1 MKHPGGKPFL
11 SITGAFAGE
20 YWFGKKVDM
29 LTAVGHSTEQPLKL
43 HHDRWVVK
51 VLYLSGFQ
59 G

>member
-1 MKHPGGKPFL
+1 MKHPGGRPFL

-43 HHDRWVVK
+43 HHDR
-51 VLYLSGFQ
+51 
-59 G
+59 